1 VCGSFDTNIL
11 ELHSSHAG
19 SKINRSVKL
28 PSNKKNGYK
37 FKYSTV
43 CNKQERVS
51 FVCFSYFVASSFT
64 TTRRFFVTRYFFLFN
79 PISHGFFSPW
89 QLTAS
94 GIIQPSSSGHIRPG
108 QWQEPTPLPQS
119 YKGHSFAFE
128 PPVLAILFTTAPFSR
143 INA

>member
-1 VCGSFDTNIL
+1 MCGLFDTNIL

-64 TTRRFFVTRYFFLFN
+64 TTRRFFLLHDTFSYLTLSLTAFFLHDSSLPLVSFN
-79 PISHGFFSPW
+79 LVVQVTYDLGSDKSP
-89 QLTAS
+89 
-94 GIIQPSSSGHIRPG
+94 
-108 QWQEPTPLPQS
+108 
-119 YKGHSFAFE
+119 
-128 PPVLAILFTTAPFSR
+128 PPFLRAIKVTVLLS
-143 INA
+143 NLLS